1 MARALTAPLFR
12 AAPGCRNLERC
23 EGGFGLISMRS
34 DLGGGW
40 RERLALALPNS
51 VRGAKR
57 DTAIVSEQDS
67 RESSYEGKGPKN
79 RG

>member
-1 MARALTAPLFR
+1 MAA
-12 AAPGCRNLERC
+12 G
-23 EGGFGLISMRS
+23 
-34 DLGGGW
+34 
-40 RERLALALPNS
+40 ERLALALPNS

-57 DTAIVSEQDS
+57 DTAIVSGQDS